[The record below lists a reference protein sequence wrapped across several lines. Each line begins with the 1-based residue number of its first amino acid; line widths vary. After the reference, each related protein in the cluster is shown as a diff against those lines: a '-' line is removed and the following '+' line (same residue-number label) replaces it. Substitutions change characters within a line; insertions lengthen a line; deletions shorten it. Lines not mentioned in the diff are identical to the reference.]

1 MAMPVAAAAAVAAAL
16 VGLSSAGAL
25 TTVLTAPTPGEPRV
39 ERVALS
45 VPRWESSTG
54 IRSANRQRNR
64 QARVSVPGRVSVP
77 SPARPRRP
85 GPPADPVPPTADL
98 EPPRRPWFLNYP
110 GLPPRI
116 ELAPMRSCPKPHGA
130 LAQIAVV
137 TEVGAG
143 AISLTWQA
151 SGLTEVP
158 GYRLIAVPAPP
169 RPSAT
174 ALPIRTVTV
183 AATTGCREVTAT
195 VSGLPSGERYQV
207 HLEAISRQTVNPA
220 GHRYP
225 DFHRMLARS
234 EVVTV
239 G

>member
-1 MAMPVAAAAAVAAAL
+1 MPVAAAAAVAAAL
-16 VGLSSAGAL
+16 VGLSGAGAL
-25 TTVLTAPTPGEPRV
+25 TTVLTSPAPRGEPRV

-54 IRSANRQRNR
+54 IR
-64 QARVSVPGRVSVP
+64 PGRVSVP
-77 SPARPRRP
+77 APEKPRRP
-85 GPPADPVPPTADL
+85 ADPADPVPPTAEL

-137 TEVGAG
+137 TEVGRG
-143 AISLTWQA
+143 ALSLTWQA
-151 SGLTEVP
+151 SGLTEVT
-158 GYRLIAVPAPP
+158 GYRLVAVPAPP

-174 ALPIRTVTV
+174 ALPIRTATV
-183 AATTGCREVTAT
+183 DAPTGCREVTAT
-195 VSGLPSGERYQV
+195 VTGLPSGERYQV
-207 HLEAISRQTVNPA
+207 HLESISGQTVNPA

-225 DFHRMLARS
+225 DLHRMLARS

-239 G
+239 R